1 MNNNKSPKRFQVLS
15 LSGGGYRG
23 LHVAH
28 ALELIE
34 SQTKTPIAQH
44 FDLIAGTSIG
54 GIIGL
59 ALALEIPAKTIRE
72 ALQSLGPQLF
82 DKPVPDFAHI
92 RELASRG
99 DLAKA
104 AYYCQNKSAIKAEA
118 KQIETAWYKPDSLK
132 KLLSSQEFFGTK
144 LLKDVSHPIIVPAI
158 DYGAGRPKFFKT
170 DHHSTFVFD
179 KELPIVDIAL
189 GTSAAPVYFPA
200 HKVNDFRIV
209 DGGLIANDPTQVAV
223 HEAMM
228 FFGIRP
234 PLFGDEST
242 GRDDLRVLS
251 IGTLSPK
258 RIGDLSKPLDQG
270 LLHWGSGVFD
280 LASSAQEAMSA
291 YMIDIH
297 MLPGKV
303 YRLPTM
309 DARPESAPSLA
320 DVSDEAT
327 EKLKS
332 SAATLVQIACGNPE
346 FMDLFSYE
354 ARSLQEVRDEIQKEK
369 EDAQCK

>member
-1 MNNNKSPKRFQVLS
+1 MNNNKTPKRFQVLS

-34 SQTKTPIAQH
+34 SQTNTPIAQH

-59 ALALEIPAKTIRE
+59 ALALEISAKKIRE

-132 KLLSSQEFFGTK
+132 NLLSSQEFFGTK
-144 LLKDVSHPIIVPAI
+144 LLKDVNHPIIVPAI

-309 DARPESAPSLA
+309 EARPESAPSLA

-332 SAATLVQIACGNPE
+332 SAATLVQINCGNPG
-346 FMDLFSYE
+346 FMDLFSHE
-354 ARSLQEVRDEIQKEK
+354 GRSLQEVRDEIQKEK
-369 EDAQCK
+369 EDA